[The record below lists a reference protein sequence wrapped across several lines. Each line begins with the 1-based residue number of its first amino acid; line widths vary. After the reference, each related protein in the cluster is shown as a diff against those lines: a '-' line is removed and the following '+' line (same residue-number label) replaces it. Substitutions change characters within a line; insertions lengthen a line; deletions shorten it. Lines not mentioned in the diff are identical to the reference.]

1 MYVYV
6 RRDDS
11 MKFSVLV
18 WWEFSLKVDSNFGR

>member
-1 MYVYV
+1 MYV

-18 WWEFSLKVDSNFGR
+18 WWEFSLKVDNNFGR

>member
-1 MYVYV
+1 MYV